1 MAGLAGNL
9 LKLSYKNLTNATIY
23 RYQMKLHVFNHATA
37 IMKLKTGINSK
48 KDMTVI
54 KMIAMSFRL

>member
-23 RYQMKLHVFNHATA
+23 RYHEKNMHVFNHATA
-37 IMKLKTGINSK
+37 IMET
-48 KDMTVI
+48 KDRD
-54 KMIAMSFRL
+54 KF